1 MVKTESTGGNVI
13 SNNTTPISKEDS
25 LKDLLLDKLLKSVSD
40 GVDPQS
46 FLIYSEI
53 YKNLK

>member
-13 SNNTTPISKEDS
+13 SNNATPISKEES